1 MIIAIDGPA
10 ASGKGTL
17 ARRLAQHYGL
27 GYLDS
32 GALYRA
38 VARDMIASGADPHDA
53 AAAERAARGLDSGT
67 LQDPELRRPDVS
79 EAAAIVAKFP
89 GVRSVLLQYQH
100 EFARRPPGA
109 VLDGRDIGTV
119 VFPDA
124 DAKIFIDA
132 SDRERARRRYV
143 ELTDSGNEM
152 GYDAVLADI
161 VKRDQQDRERQAAP
175 LKPAADAHLL
185 DTTNLDIEAAFKA
198 AVELIDAAMGRAGH
212 AS

>member
-38 VARDMIASGADPHDA
+38 VARDMIDARADPNDPE
-53 AAAERAARGLDSGT
+53 AAEQAARDLDPGT
-67 LQDPELRRPDVS
+67 FQDPELRRPDVS

-89 GVRSVLLQYQH
+89 VVRAVLLQYQRQ
-100 EFARRPPGA
+100 FAQRPSGA

-124 DAKIFIDA
+124 DAKIFVDA
-132 SDRERARRRYV
+132 SDRERARRRYA
-143 ELTDSGNEM
+143 ELTDSGNDM

-161 VKRDQQDRERQAAP
+161 RKRDARDRERQAAP

>member
-17 ARRLAQHYGL
+17 GRRLAQHYGL

-38 VARDMIASGADPHDA
+38 VARDMTEAGADPHDA
-53 AAAERAARGLDSGT
+53 AAAESAARDLDSGS
-67 LQDPELRRPDVS
+67 LNDDRLRQHGVS
-79 EAAAIVAKFP
+79 ETASIVAQFP
-89 GVRSVLLQYQH
+89 RVRAVLLERQRA
-100 EFARRPPGA
+100 FAGRNGGA

-119 VFPDA
+119 VCPEA
-124 DAKIFIDA
+124 DVKFFVIA
-132 SDRERARRRYV
+132 SDEERARRRHL
-143 ELTDSGNEM
+143 ELTEGGTEI
-152 GYDAVLADI
+152 GYAAILADI
-161 VKRDQQDRERQAAP
+161 RKRDARDRERKAAP

-198 AVELIDAAMGRAGH
+198 AVELIDAAMDRAGH

>member
-38 VARDMIASGADPHDA
+38 VARDMIDARADPHDPE
-53 AAAERAARGLDSGT
+53 AAEQAARDLDSGS
-67 LQDPELRRPDVS
+67 LQDDRLRQHGVS
-79 EAAAIVAKFP
+79 ETASIVARFP
-89 GVRSVLLQYQH
+89 GVRAVLLEQQRA
-100 EFARRPPGA
+100 FAHRDGGA

-119 VFPDA
+119 VCPQA
-124 DAKIFIDA
+124 DLKFFVIA
-132 SDRERARRRYV
+132 SDEERARRRFL
-143 ELTDSGNEM
+143 ELAEAKTGI

-161 VKRDQQDRERQAAP
+161 RKRDARDRERQAAP

-198 AVELIDAAMGRAGH
+198 AVELIDAAMGRAGR